1 MDDLAIYQN
10 LIKYRQIGQPCI
22 LATVVESKGGTPRN
36 SGAKM
41 LILEN
46 GKTIGTIGGGCVEG
60 KVKAIAKRFF
70 QDKPSCTIVSVDLAG
85 EPGQAKCDVCGGSM
99 KILLEK

>member
-1 MDDLAIYQN
+1 MDNLTIYQN
-10 LIKYRQIGQPCI
+10 LIKYRQTKQPCI

-36 SGAKM
+36 AGAKM
-41 LILEN
+41 LILEG

-60 KVKAIAKRFF
+60 TVKAKAKRFF
-70 QDKPSCTIVSVDLAG
+70 QDERSCYTVAINLAG
-85 EPGQAKCDVCGGSM
+85 EPGKAECDVCGGSM